1 VRPCCCGSINATD
14 LAGYGIR
21 VNAIAPGAIQVESP
35 ADAAPQKDDVALVQR
50 YGLPAEVAAAAAF
63 LCSDE
68 ASYITGHVLPVDGY
82 TGECLEYLSPRTRA
96 MTAATAEEIDKCE

>member
-1 VRPCCCGSINATD
+1 MLLRINQRHRPGW
-14 LAGYGIR
+14 IR
-21 VNAIAPGAIQVESP
+21 HSRQRHRPGAIQVESP

-96 MTAATAEEIDKCE
+96 MTAAIAEEIDKCE

>member
-1 VRPCCCGSINATD
+1 MATD

-21 VNAIAPGAIQVESP
+21 VNAIAPGAIQVESDP
-35 ADAAPQKDDVALVQR
+35 DAAPQQDDMGLIQR

-68 ASYITGHVLPVDGY
+68 AAYITGHVLPVDGGTLVNAWNIY
-82 TGECLEYLSPRTRA
+82 RHERVR
-96 MTAATAEEIDKCE
+96 